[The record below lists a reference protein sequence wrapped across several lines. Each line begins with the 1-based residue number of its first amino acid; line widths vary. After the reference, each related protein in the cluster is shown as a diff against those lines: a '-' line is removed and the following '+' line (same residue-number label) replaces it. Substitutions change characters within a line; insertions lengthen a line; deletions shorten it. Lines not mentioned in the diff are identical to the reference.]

1 MQNPADNHFSVAAI
15 IGHSLDHS
23 ATHIDPI
30 KPLVNAIKVQSHHA
44 GQPLQDE
51 RVGGPVCR
59 QVPQV
64 ITVAEDEVRGDV
76 AVLAAAT
83 AVWLSQESGSTFA
96 DVGADGVL
104 ADLAAHPGALST
116 LVDVV
121 ARLAVGH
128 EAVSPATGADE
139 AGGRVGAVVIAVM
152 DRRVRAFI
160 HTYSR
165 TKKHPLNL
173 H

>member
-23 ATHIDPI
+23 AAHIDPI

-104 ADLAAHPGALST
+104 ADLAAHSGALST

-152 DRRVRAFI
+152 DRRVRAFV

-165 TKKHPLNL
+165 TKNTH
-173 H
+173 